1 MRRTFITGLLLASL
15 LLWAAIA
22 WGQGTYKIESTG
34 VPSAADLPKALLD
47 ALQPQGARL
56 VSDSGAEVCDVW
68 LLKSVALVQSA
79 EGSSDA
85 LYPGFSVGSL
95 LGVLRFPSA
104 GSDFRGQTIKP
115 GYYSLRYALI
125 PQDGNHMGVNPYRD
139 FVLLSPVA
147 ADTQV
152 DKTLKLED
160 LLRLSRQVSGTPH
173 PAVMS
178 LVPASQ
184 GATFPSAVQ
193 DDKGHWVL
201 QLKVQGKSAAGEQ
214 DFPIG
219 LILIG
224 KAEAG

>member
-1 MRRTFITGLLLASL
+1 
-15 LLWAAIA
+15 
-22 WGQGTYKIESTG
+22 
-34 VPSAADLPKALLD
+34 
-47 ALQPQGARL
+47 
-56 VSDSGAEVCDVW
+56 
-68 LLKSVALVQSA
+68 
-79 EGSSDA
+79 
-85 LYPGFSVGSL
+85 
-95 LGVLRFPSA
+95 
-104 GSDFRGQTIKP
+104 
-115 GYYSLRYALI
+115 
-125 PQDGNHMGVNPYRD
+125 MGVNPYRD

-160 LLRLSRQVSGTPH
+160 LLRLSRQASGTPH

-184 GATFPSAVQ
+184 GTTFPSAVQ

-201 QLKVQGKSAAGEQ
+201 QVKVQGKSAAGDQ
-214 DFPIG
+214 DYPIG